1 MASMN
6 VWDEWQLSWRDAG
19 RCGPQ
24 DPLPSVGINVVIKRH
39 PATTMRSGTE
49 GCTSISGQGQGI
61 IRNYWDRQLTNGED
75 AGCVSLAHSLGRRA
89 RVLSRGLR
97 RGPGRSPTHD
107 QVPESPGRGAHRR
120 MRLPPAT

>member
-1 MASMN
+1 MASMH

-61 IRNYWDRQLTNGED
+61 IRNYWDRQLTNGGD
-75 AGCVSLAHSLGRRA
+75 DQPQLAAFGLGPLVRA
-89 RVLSRGLR
+89 HQDPDTG
-97 RGPGRSPTHD
+97 
-107 QVPESPGRGAHRR
+107 
-120 MRLPPAT
+120 